1 MEGGLEELRIL
12 QTIILL
18 ITTSNLVHGE
28 SLGKV
33 SLKFYNS
40 FTTKF
45 LLYIQFLKVFCSPV
59 MIRMRAQK
67 DQLPSIL
74 SITMVTVMY
83 MYVYMYIAK
92 S

>member
-18 ITTSNLVHGE
+18 ITTSNIVHGE

-33 SLKFYNS
+33 SKFVLNWCVHVDNNYS
-40 FTTKF
+40 FTF
-45 LLYIQFLKVFCSPV
+45 YC
-59 MIRMRAQK
+59 
-67 DQLPSIL
+67 L
-74 SITMVTVMY
+74 SVGLSVSHS
-83 MYVYMYIAK
+83 V